1 MAELEKPIRA
11 EIKQLDELTIGKIAA
26 GEVVERPAQ
35 VVKELV
41 ENAFDAGATRVRIEV
56 ERGGF
61 DRITVIDDGHGIP
74 AAELPLAITR
84 HATSKLS
91 GPDDLNQIETKG
103 FRGEALASI
112 GAVSELTVS
121 SRIGDGEGAQI
132 RVDNG
137 IVSEVQVAGIA
148 PGTRIDVLSLF
159 AKVPARL
166 SFQRRAST
174 ETAAIVD
181 VGVQA
186 ALSEPS
192 AGILVEVD
200 GRTVLDCPPAETAE
214 DRLYDLF
221 GATSA
226 DLIPLTSSSADA
238 DAPGEERWTGWV
250 SPPGLTRSRP
260 DDIHILVNGRPVA
273 PGPFLQ
279 AVRRGYHT
287 RLMVGR
293 HPMGVL
299 SLSLPPDEVDVN
311 VHPTKREVR
320 LKHSWRV
327 LERLER
333 SIKHTLAHIA
343 TQPEASDATLLEG
356 IAERADSAELKK
368 SVARPPS
375 KLPEWASAASAEP
388 TIQTR
393 FSSART
399 AVEPTSRPTQRP
411 ESELTTTQDTL
422 PGMDS
427 EPTAPALSSEE
438 RTLHRHAVGAST
450 SPLDEPV
457 PEAAALPDLPEMV
470 PLAQLAD
477 SYILAEGGDELFI
490 IDQHALH
497 ERIRYE
503 RLRDQMVSWEGQKLV
518 TPLVISLGVR
528 QKAAAVAG
536 QPRLAELGVGFEVVD
551 EGLEITSVPEV
562 LVGSDGLEDFLQDLL
577 IELAS
582 APDGASEFD
591 AVTALR
597 DHVAFMRSCRGAVK
611 ANEGLN
617 LAQMRRLLE
626 DMHTVPNP
634 WACVH
639 GRPTVLRLTMDHL
652 DRHFGRHG

>member
-1 MAELEKPIRA
+1 MAKLEKPDRTS
-11 EIKQLDELTIGKIAA
+11 IKQLDELTIGKIAA

-41 ENAFDAGATRVRIEV
+41 ENSIDAGADSVRVEI

-74 AAELPLAITR
+74 KDELPLAIIR

-91 GPDDLNQIETKG
+91 GPDDLSHIETKG

-112 GAVSELTVS
+112 GAVSELTVA
-121 SRIGDGEGAQI
+121 SRISDDDGAQI
-132 RVDNG
+132 HVDNG
-137 IVSEVQVAGIA
+137 IVGDVEAAGIA
-148 PGTRIDVLSLF
+148 PGTRIDVLNLF

-166 SFQRRAST
+166 SFQRRPST

-181 VGVQA
+181 VGVQM
-186 ALSEPS
+186 ALAEPN

-200 GRTVLDCPPAETAE
+200 GRKVLNCPPAESAE

-221 GATSA
+221 GSTSSQ
-226 DLIPLTSSSADA
+226 LIPLTSSGVDIE
-238 DAPGEERWTGWV
+238 APGEERWSGWI
-250 SPPGLTRSRP
+250 SPPGLTRSRS

-279 AVRRGYHT
+279 SVRRGYHT

-293 HPMGVL
+293 HPIGVL
-299 SLSLPPDEVDVN
+299 SLNLPPEEVDVN

-320 LKHSWRV
+320 LKNSWRV

-333 SIKHTLAHIA
+333 SIKHTLSQVA
-343 TQPEASDATLLEG
+343 TRPEASEATVLEG
-356 IAERADSAELKK
+356 IAERASTSPSAT
-368 SVARPPS
+368 PFTN
-375 KLPEWASAASAEP
+375 LPEWASAASENP
-388 TIQTR
+388 TVQTR
-393 FSSART
+393 FSSIRT
-399 AVEPTSRPTQRP
+399 SVETPVRKQSKLG
-411 ESELTTTQDTL
+411 SEFTTEQDTL
-422 PGMDS
+422 PGMDA
-427 EPTAPALSSEE
+427 EPTAPSLSSEE
-438 RTLHRHAVGAST
+438 RELHRHAVGEST

-457 PEAAALPDLPEMV
+457 PETAVLPELPKMN

-477 SYILAEGGDELFI
+477 SYILAEGDDELFI

-503 RLRDQMVSWEGQKLV
+503 RLREQMVSWQGQDLLSPITLSVGSRQKV
-518 TPLVISLGVR
+518 TAVARKSTLESLGI
-528 QKAAAVAG
+528 
-536 QPRLAELGVGFEVVD
+536 GFELQND
-551 EGLEITSVPEV
+551 NLQITRVPEV
-562 LVGSDGLEDFLQDLL
+562 LVGNDSLEGFLQDLL
-577 IELAS
+577 IELVSTA
-582 APDGASEFD
+582 DGTEEFD
-591 AVTALR
+591 AVSNLR

-611 ANEGLN
+611 ANEKLS
-617 LAQMRRLLE
+617 LPQMRRLLE
-626 DMHTVPNP
+626 DMRTVPNP

-639 GRPTVLRLTMDHL
+639 GRPTVLRLTMNHL

>member
-1 MAELEKPIRA
+1 MAELEKPERA
-11 EIKQLDELTIGKIAA
+11 TIKQLDELTIGKIAA

-41 ENAFDAGATRVRIEV
+41 ENAFDAGATHVRIEV

-61 DRITVIDDGHGIP
+61 DRITVIDNGHGIP

-91 GPDDLNQIETKG
+91 GPEDLNQIETKG

-121 SRIGDGEGAQI
+121 SRIGEGEGAQI

-137 IVSEVQVAGIA
+137 IVSEVEAAGVA

-226 DLIPLTSSSADA
+226 ELIPLTTSEADA
-238 DAPGEERWTGWV
+238 NAPGDERWSGWV

-279 AVRRGYHT
+279 SVRRGYHT

-299 SLSLPPDEVDVN
+299 TLTLPPDEVDVN

-343 TQPEASDATLLEG
+343 TQPEAAEATVLEG
-356 IAERADSAELKK
+356 IAERAETAEAKP
-368 SVARPPS
+368 VVRPLS
-375 KLPEWASAASAEP
+375 KIPEWASAVSESP

-399 AVEPTSRPTQRP
+399 AIEPTQRQTPLP
-411 ESELTTTQDTL
+411 ESELTTSQDTL
-422 PGMDS
+422 PGMDT

-438 RTLHRHAVGAST
+438 RTLHRHSVGAST
-450 SPLDEPV
+450 SPLDEPA
-457 PEAAALPDLPEMV
+457 PQRSALPDLPEMV

-477 SYILAEGGDELFI
+477 SYILAEGSDELFI

-503 RLRDQMVSWEGQKLV
+503 RLRDQMVSWKGQKLV
-518 TPLVISLGVR
+518 TPLVISLGAR

-562 LVGSDGLEDFLQDLL
+562 LVGKEGLEGFLQDLL

-582 APDGASEFD
+582 APDGTSEFD

-611 ANEGLN
+611 ANEKLN

-626 DMHTVPNP
+626 DMRTVPNP